1 MEGAGNK
8 TGDRL
13 SSNRLTSNPGNHPRA
28 ELSHGSEDAKR

>member
-13 SSNRLTSNPGNHPRA
+13 SSNRLTSNPGKRPRA
-28 ELSHGSEDAKR
+28 ELSRGSEDGKR